1 MAGLRRWLAQSLKRQ
16 IQATMAA
23 MVCLYALGLGV
34 IAWAATELAADS
46 FINRQLQRHAQTL
59 QDQLRRGEPP
69 TASMP
74 YRVYLS
80 DQPALPAA
88 LQDLRLPGLYE
99 LSAPDAHVSV
109 ARHPSGEALVYLL
122 YLPRQD
128 PDLAEYGR
136 AIRLPV
142 LLMLLG
148 ALALGLLAAW
158 LLARRISAPV
168 LALRAQVEAADLG
181 RPLRPLERA
190 DEIGGLSRS
199 MAQAQTRLAAYARR
213 EQAFTRFASHELRTP
228 LSVMRSAAELIRL
241 APSRERMEAPL
252 QRLQDAG
259 AQMQAVIELFLQLA
273 REQDLPGEREPL
285 RDCLRRCLQ
294 DLAPLRMQRQMRLDA
309 ASLAEDAPGPLVP
322 AVLAGI
328 VLSNLLGN
336 AIQHGSGWLRLTLD
350 PQGLLIENGR
360 TAGAANAARKR
371 YGHTI
376 VATVCE
382 RLGWHCDYRQEDAG
396 YSARL
401 RFEPAVTGL

>member
-1 MAGLRRWLAQSLKRQ
+1 MGALRRWLAQSLKRQ
-16 IQATMAA
+16 IQATVAT
-23 MVCLYALGLGV
+23 MVCIYALGLGV

-46 FINRQLQRHAQTL
+46 FINRQLQRRAELL
-59 QDQLRRGEPP
+59 QQQLQHGEPP
-69 TASMP
+69 AADAP
-74 YRVYLS
+74 YHVYLS

-109 ARHPSGEALVYLL
+109 ARHPRGQGLVYLL
-122 YLPRQD
+122 YLPGQD

-136 AIRLPV
+136 AIRIPV

-148 ALALGLLAAW
+148 ALALGLAAAL

-181 RPLRPLERA
+181 RPLRPLDRP
-190 DEIGGLSRS
+190 DEIGALSRS
-199 MAQAQTRLAAYARR
+199 MAQSQTRLADYARR

-241 APSRERMEAPL
+241 APSRERIEAPL

-294 DLAPLRMQRQMRLDA
+294 DLTPLRMQRQMRLDGA
-309 ASLAEDAPGPLVP
+309 PQPGDAPGPPVP
-322 AVLAGI
+322 AALAAI

-336 AIQHGSGWLRLTLD
+336 AIQHGSDWLRVVLHE
-350 PQGLLIENGR
+350 QGLLIENGR
-360 TAGAANAARKR
+360 SAGAAPALRKR

-382 RLGWHCDYRQEDAG
+382 RLGWHCEYRQEDTR

-401 RFEPAVTGL
+401 RFAPAVTGL